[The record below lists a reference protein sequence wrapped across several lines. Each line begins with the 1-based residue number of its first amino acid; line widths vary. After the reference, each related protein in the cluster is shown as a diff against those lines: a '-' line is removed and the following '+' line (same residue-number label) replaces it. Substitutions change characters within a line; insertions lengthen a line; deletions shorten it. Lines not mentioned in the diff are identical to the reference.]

1 MLLAGKLYK
10 EEKQRLFD
18 LQGGVCPLCKRP
30 LDNDVQANHL
40 DHDHALSGPQA
51 GKVRALLCNLCNV
64 TEGMMKHKFN
74 RSGLKGQDIDYLVWL
89 KELVAYL
96 EKDYSGANIHP
107 EYVTD
112 KSKEFGR
119 LSKEEMVQEML
130 KAGFVYNESDTK
142 TKLQA
147 SFKKQLRKSLI

>member
-30 LDNDVQANHL
+30 LDTDVQANHL
-40 DHDHALSGPQA
+40 DHDHSLSGSQA

-74 RSGLKGQDIDYLVWL
+74 RSGLKGQNIDYLVWL
-89 KELVAYL
+89 KELVTYL
-96 EKDYSGANIHP
+96 EKDYSEANIHP

-147 SFKKQLRKSLI
+147 SFKKQLRKSLK